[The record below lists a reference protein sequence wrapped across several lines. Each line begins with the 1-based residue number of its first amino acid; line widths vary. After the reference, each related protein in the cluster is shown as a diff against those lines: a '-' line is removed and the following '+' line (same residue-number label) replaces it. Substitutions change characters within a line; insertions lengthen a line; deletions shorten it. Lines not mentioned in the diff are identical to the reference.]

1 MRAAALTTA
10 LVLASLSGSLASV
23 GSLAAQA
30 PALELSGIGFEGN
43 LAFPEDSLSRA
54 IFNRE
59 TKCRSWLL
67 KVPIPFCWFGAG
79 FAVDRQVLN
88 ARELPGDMLRLRS
101 YYSRRGFKEAQVDTV
116 IGRPTADGVSIL
128 FQIEEGRPVRVST
141 LSILGL
147 DGLEDLGVAVD
158 LPIEEGDLLSS
169 IDLDVA
175 RDSLILRLQNRGYP
189 RADVMRTSLVPSN
202 TPYEAHVTFDV
213 DAGPHSVFGPVTL
226 LGNRE
231 LSDGVVR
238 RMLPFREGQEYS
250 QARRLE
256 AQRNLYSIE
265 MVQNATIEEAVDP
278 AGSLPDTVVPLQV
291 TITEGSVHRVRTG
304 FGWSTSD
311 CVNAEGRWTSR
322 NFLGGARRLQVR
334 ARLSNMASGQLK
346 DGLCPQAG
354 VGDFGGLNW
363 LVSAEFSQ
371 PWIFNQRYALGA
383 SLFHERQSLNNVFVR
398 QAVGLDLSLS
408 RTVGPYTSLSFAYR
422 PQLTQLEAAEVFFCT
437 SFLVCTPED
446 ISGIQDPNW
455 LAPLAVNVARD
466 RTNSLLNPTQGYQV
480 VFSAEHASTITGS
493 DFHYNRVFTSLAGYK
508 DAGRGQVF
516 AVRVQ
521 AGWVG
526 AGTFSLLSGNADIIH
541 PQKRFYSGGANS
553 VRGFAQNQL
562 GPRVLTVDVDNLL
575 AFRSATAGPIC
586 VPMQIIDLTCDAGAL
601 DDAVFEAPRP
611 TGGRLVVEGGI
622 EYRVPVGP
630 RVEAAVFADFGRVW
644 AEAGSG
650 AVSEFEVAPGVGIR
664 YLSPI
669 GPIRVDLGYRFRG
682 VEDLSVVT
690 SQIRAFDPDRDLDTD
705 KIQRMVDPSD
715 GTRETIEFVFV
726 DELAVLGPLV
736 GFGTAD
742 GFSLSRFRL
751 HLSIGQAF

>member
-1 MRAAALTTA
+1 MRAATLATA
-10 LVLASLSGSLASV
+10 LVLSSLSASLTSV
-23 GSLAAQA
+23 DSLAAQA
-30 PALELSGIGFEGN
+30 PEVELSDIGFEGN
-43 LAFPEDSLSRA
+43 FAFPEDSLSRA

-79 FAVDRQVLN
+79 FAVDRQVLI

-101 YYSRRGFKEAQVDTV
+101 FYSRRGFREAQVDTV
-116 IGRPTADGVSIL
+116 IGRLTDEGVSIL

-141 LSILGL
+141 LSILGME
-147 DGLEDLGVAVD
+147 GLEDLDVAAA
-158 LPIEEGDLLSS
+158 LPIAEGDLLSS
-169 IDLDVA
+169 IDLDAA

-189 RADVMRTSLVPSN
+189 RADVMRTSLVPSG
-202 TPYEAHVTFDV
+202 TPYEAHVTFEV
-213 DAGPHSVFGPVTL
+213 DAGPHTVFGPVTFV
-226 LGNRE
+226 GNRE
-231 LSDGVVR
+231 LSEGVVR

-250 QARRLE
+250 QVRRLE

-265 MVQNATIEEAVDP
+265 MVQNVTIEEAVDP
-278 AGSLPDTVVPLQV
+278 AGSVPDTVLPLQV
-291 TITEGSVHRVRTG
+291 TVTEGSVHRVRTG
-304 FGWSTSD
+304 VGWSTSD
-311 CVNAEGRWTSR
+311 CVNTEGRWTSR
-322 NFLGGARRLQVR
+322 NFMGGARRLQVR
-334 ARLSNMASGQLK
+334 ARLSNMASEALQ
-346 DGLCPQAG
+346 DGLCTQAG

-371 PWIFNQRYALGA
+371 PWIFNQQYALGA
-383 SLFHERQSLNNVFVR
+383 SLFHERQSLNDVFVR

-437 SFLVCTPED
+437 TFLVCTPED

-455 LAPLAVNVARD
+455 LAPLAANVVRN

-480 VFSAEHASTITGS
+480 VFSAEYASSITGS
-493 DFHYNRVFTSLAGYK
+493 DFDYNRLFASLAGYQ
-508 DAGRGQVF
+508 DTSRGQVF

-526 AGTFSLLSGNADIIH
+526 AGPFSLMSGAADIIH

-562 GPRVLTVDVDNLL
+562 GPRVLTVDVDRLL
-575 AFRSATAGPIC
+575 AARSGTVGPTC
-586 VPMQIIDLTCDAGAL
+586 FPMEIIDLTCDASAL
-601 DDAVFEAPRP
+601 DDATFETPRP

-622 EYRVPVGP
+622 EYRLPVGT

-644 AEAGSG
+644 AEAESG
-650 AVSEFEVAPGVGIR
+650 VVSEFEVAPGVGIR

-682 VEDLSVVT
+682 VENLSVVT
-690 SQIRAFDPDRDLDTD
+690 SQIRAFDPDRDADGD
-705 KIQRMVDPSD
+705 KIQRIVDPST
-715 GTRETIEFVFV
+715 GATETIEFVLV
-726 DELAVLGPLV
+726 DELAVLGLPV

-742 GFSLSRFRL
+742 GFSLSRFQL